1 MNDTIQES
9 LNDTPIKKQR
19 GRPAKANTISTTLDE
34 PRKSL
39 ALSLRDEPSQ
49 SRDLSQSQA
58 SNSMELDKMERKM
71 RAPRNINRTAST
83 KSKQL
88 TASKIAEA
96 RKKEND
102 TKYKSELQTYLKE
115 RLKQGKAKVKLE
127 ATIKKLEDKL
137 KSL

>member
-9 LNDTPIKKQR
+9 LNDTPIKKPR
-19 GRPAKANTISTTLDE
+19 GRPAKANTISTTL
-34 PRKSL
+34 
-39 ALSLRDEPSQ
+39 DEPSQ

-102 TKYKSELQTYLKE
+102 TKYKAELQTYLKE

>member
-19 GRPAKANTISTTLDE
+19 GRPTKANTISTTL
-34 PRKSL
+34 
-39 ALSLRDEPSQ
+39 DEPSQ

>member
-19 GRPAKANTISTTLDE
+19 GRPTKANTISTTL
-34 PRKSL
+34 
-39 ALSLRDEPSQ
+39 DEPSQ

-96 RKKEND
+96 RKREND
-102 TKYKSELQTYLKE
+102 TKYKAELQTYLKE

>member
-19 GRPAKANTISTTLDE
+19 GRPAKANTISTTL
-34 PRKSL
+34 
-39 ALSLRDEPSQ
+39 DEPSQ

-102 TKYKSELQTYLKE
+102 TKYKAELQTYLKE